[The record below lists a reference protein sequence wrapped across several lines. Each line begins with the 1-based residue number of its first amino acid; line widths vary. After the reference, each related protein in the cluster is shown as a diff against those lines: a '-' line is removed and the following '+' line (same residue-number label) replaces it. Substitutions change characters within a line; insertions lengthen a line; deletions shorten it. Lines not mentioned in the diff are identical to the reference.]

1 MTKRILEKNI
11 GATATES
18 YAYDAHGNR
27 VLVSNLASCVR
38 SVYNV
43 YGTATNE
50 TVMIGTG
57 TTQFTTGLDAFN
69 RVVSLT
75 TRGETVQRIRRR

>member
-1 MTKRILEKNI
+1 MKRIHKYMFS
-11 GATATES
+11 AR
-18 YAYDAHGNR
+18 DC
-27 VLVSNLASCVR
+27 LASRVR

-50 TVMIGTG
+50 TVMTETG
-57 TTQFTTGLDAFN
+57 TAQIATGLDAWN

-75 TRGETVQRIRRR
+75 SRGETVQGIRRR